1 MQERVTLTEGETAE
15 PSWYLTRDGQQF
27 GPLSDKELSLF
38 ADGDNFKPGDLLW
51 TAGLDNWKPADS
63 IFGLKPSPEPEPEE
77 QVEDDAP
84 VFAAPE
90 PEADA
95 EFTYDSDDEAPDAD
109 VFKLPPEPD
118 DARPVSEP
126 HHEDVEAIVKALNGN
141 AKHKPTLK
149 ERAIDELKSFAAIFL
164 YLWVVFMVLL
174 LHEWI
179 VLSQNHI
186 GFKFYGLAAINAL
199 LLGKIMLI
207 AEHFKFAERLNAKP
221 LIYPI
226 VYKSVAF
233 TTMLFIAYIL
243 EEMTIGWFRGDGF
256 LASMPALGGGI
267 VSALCFWIIF
277 SVALA
282 PFFAFKEIGRVLG
295 PDKFRMML
303 LGRRRVSP

>member
-1 MQERVTLTEGETAE
+1 MFTE
-15 PSWYLTRDGQQF
+15 
-27 GPLSDKELSLF
+27 
-38 ADGDNFKPGDLLW
+38 
-51 TAGLDNWKPADS
+51 
-63 IFGLKPSPEPEPEE
+63 
-77 QVEDDAP
+77 
-84 VFAAPE
+84 PE

-95 EFTYDSDDEAPDAD
+95 EFTYDSDDENAD
-109 VFKLPPEPD
+109 VDEVFTLPPEPD
-118 DARPVSEP
+118 DAHPVPEP

-141 AKHKPTLK
+141 AEHKATLK

-186 GFKFYGLAAINAL
+186 GFRFYGLAAINAL
-199 LLGKIMLI
+199 VLGKIMLV
-207 AEHFKFAERLNAKP
+207 AENFRFAEQLKAKP

-226 VYKSVAF
+226 VYKSVGF
-233 TTMLFIAYIL
+233 TTLLFIAYVL
-243 EEMTIGWFRGDGF
+243 EEMLIGWIKGDGF
-256 LASMPALGGGI
+256 FASMPALGGGVLSA
-267 VSALCFWIIF
+267 VSFWVIF